1 LPELPFLTL
10 LVENLRPRVLGRT
23 IEGVLVRSVSVLKTF
38 DPPITALRGA
48 RIIDIR
54 RRGKYLLFDLDPPL
68 TMVMHLRR
76 NGRLKIMPRP
86 EGRKARGGRVQAGAW
101 AGRDLALIVRLDG
114 GTDLVMIEMGP
125 KKSASVWLC
134 RAGTEIAGP
143 LAGLGVE
150 PLSPQFTPEALAPMM
165 RSERMRL
172 KSFLL
177 LQRYVVGI
185 GNAYADEILWEARLS
200 PQAMTSALTEEEI
213 GALHGAI
220 VSTFERAIE
229 GHRRDLGDALP
240 MAEPPVL
247 LSVHRHG
254 GEPCPRCGT
263 PIAVIF
269 YEDRETYYCPACQAG
284 GKVYADRRRS
294 RLLR

>member
-1 LPELPFLTL
+1 
-10 LVENLRPRVLGRT
+10 VRGRT
-23 IEGVLVRSVSVLKTF
+23 IEDVLVRSVSVLKTV

-48 RIIDIR
+48 RIVDVR

-68 TMVMHLRR
+68 TLVMHLRR
-76 NGRLKIMPRP
+76 NGRLKSVPRP
-86 EGRKARGGRVQAGAW
+86 DGRQARGGRAPAGAW
-101 AGRDLALIVRLDG
+101 GGRDLALIVRLDG
-114 GTDLVMIEMGP
+114 ETDLVMIEMGP

-150 PLSPQFTPEALAPMM
+150 PLSPQFTPEALGPML

-172 KSFLL
+172 KPFLL
-177 LQRYVVGI
+177 LQRHVVGI

-200 PQAMTSALTEEEI
+200 PQAMTSALRDGEI
-213 GALHGAI
+213 SALHGAI
-220 VSTFERAIE
+220 VSTLERAVE
-229 GHRRDLGDALP
+229 GHRRELGDALP
-240 MAEPPVL
+240 MAEPPGL

-284 GKVYADRRRS
+284 GRVYADRRRS